1 MTRFF
6 PMVLNGEPQSSGLL
20 HGTLLESLHRP
31 LKHLT
36 IKWETREAIFG
47 YHLLSTWVEVK
58 NVLLKEPFFTKISLR
73 ILNLLYYLPSKFIR
87 HFFFSPQ
94 RRKMFLSLLVKS
106 PSKQFL
112 TYCVKNCAKCLEDAK
127 TEILLCKLN
136 GTKIQWQR
144 WGTLIITILIHFT
157 NTQTIRGMRLKEI
170 YWKQSFGSCEH

>member
-87 HFFFSPQ
+87 HFFFFLPKEGRCSFHFWSKALQNNSSPIVLKTVPSVWRTLRQ
-94 RRKMFLSLLVKS
+94 RSIWARLDSELFLPLPAL
-106 PSKQFL
+106 PI
-112 TYCVKNCAKCLEDAK
+112 A
-127 TEILLCKLN
+127 
-136 GTKIQWQR
+136 W
-144 WGTLIITILIHFT
+144 
-157 NTQTIRGMRLKEI
+157 MRL
-170 YWKQSFGSCEH
+170 QLDQ